1 MKFDMDYIAH
11 NNALTETNPYFK
23 LFLTIILLIVTL
35 ALDNLYFDIII
46 FIVMSIVILAIAK
59 IAFKSYLK
67 FLSIPMSF
75 LVITCIFLIF
85 FFGSGEVIYD
95 TKILGIVVTKNSLHY
110 GVYTFMR
117 VMACLPCLGFLALT
131 TPIAKILH
139 CLATLKVPKIIIE
152 IGLLMYN
159 IKVKLYSIPL
169 IQEVIMVNCQFTS
182 QKTGVIKMLE
192 VQNLKYS
199 YNNDYQALK
208 GVSLKI
214 DEGEMIALLGKNG
227 AGKSTLFLHLNGIY
241 EPDEGKVLI
250 DGEELKYDK
259 KSLLKFRQKVGI
271 VFQNPDD
278 QIFAPT
284 VEEDVAFGPLNL
296 GLSMEEV
303 QDRVEE
309 ALARVGM
316 SGTEKIAP
324 HHLSGGQKK
333 RVAIAGILAM
343 KPEIM
348 ILDEPTAGLDPQGVE
363 NLVKLLKELNDEGIT
378 ILISTHEVDLVPD
391 YANKVFVLVDGE
403 LIAEGTPKAIFS
415 QPEVLEKAHL
425 KIPIVTE
432 LFQQLET
439 EGFDMENDYPLTI
452 EEAKEKFLTLI
463 NKN

>member
-1 MKFDMDYIAH
+1 
-11 NNALTETNPYFK
+11 
-23 LFLTIILLIVTL
+23 
-35 ALDNLYFDIII
+35 
-46 FIVMSIVILAIAK
+46 
-59 IAFKSYLK
+59 
-67 FLSIPMSF
+67 
-75 LVITCIFLIF
+75 
-85 FFGSGEVIYD
+85 
-95 TKILGIVVTKNSLHY
+95 
-110 GVYTFMR
+110 
-117 VMACLPCLGFLALT
+117 
-131 TPIAKILH
+131 
-139 CLATLKVPKIIIE
+139 
-152 IGLLMYN
+152 
-159 IKVKLYSIPL
+159 
-169 IQEVIMVNCQFTS
+169 
-182 QKTGVIKMLE
+182 MLE
-192 VQNLKYS
+192 VRDIKYS

-214 DEGEMIALLGKNG
+214 EKGEMVALLGKNG

-241 EPDEGKVLI
+241 EPDEGKDFI

-309 ALARVGM
+309 ALDRVGM
-316 SGTEKIAP
+316 SGFEKTAP

-348 ILDEPTAGLDPQGVE
+348 VLDEPTAGLDPQGVT

-378 ILISTHEVDLVPD
+378 IVISTHEVDLVPD
-391 YANKVFVLVDGE
+391 YANRVFVLVGGE
-403 LIAEGTPKAIFS
+403 LIAEGTPKDIFS
-415 QPEVLEKAHL
+415 QPDILESANL

-432 LFQQLET
+432 LFQQIEA
-439 EGFDMENDYPLTI
+439 EGFDMDNDYPLTV
-452 EEAKEKFLTLI
+452 EEAKEKFLKLV

>member
-1 MKFDMDYIAH
+1 M
-11 NNALTETNPYFK
+11 NQ
-23 LFLTIILLIVTL
+23 
-35 ALDNLYFDIII
+35 
-46 FIVMSIVILAIAK
+46 K
-59 IAFKSYLK
+59 I
-67 FLSIPMSF
+67 
-75 LVITCIFLIF
+75 
-85 FFGSGEVIYD
+85 
-95 TKILGIVVTKNSLHY
+95 
-110 GVYTFMR
+110 
-117 VMACLPCLGFLALT
+117 
-131 TPIAKILH
+131 
-139 CLATLKVPKIIIE
+139 
-152 IGLLMYN
+152 
-159 IKVKLYSIPL
+159 
-169 IQEVIMVNCQFTS
+169 
-182 QKTGVIKMLE
+182 GVINMLE

-214 DEGEMIALLGKNG
+214 DEGDMVALLGKNG

-241 EPDEGKVLI
+241 EPDEGKVFI

-296 GLSMEEV
+296 GLPMEEV

-348 ILDEPTAGLDPQGVE
+348 VLDEPTAGLDPQGVE
-363 NLVKLLKELNDEGIT
+363 NLVTLLKELNDEGIT
-378 ILISTHEVDLVPD
+378 IVISTHEVDLVPD
-391 YANKVFVLVDGE
+391 YANKIFVLVDGE
-403 LIAEGTPKAIFS
+403 LIAEGTPKEIFA
-415 QPEVLEKAHL
+415 QPEVLEKANL

-432 LFQQLET
+432 LFQQLES

-452 EEAKEKFLTLI
+452 EEAKDKFLNLI

>member
-1 MKFDMDYIAH
+1 
-11 NNALTETNPYFK
+11 
-23 LFLTIILLIVTL
+23 
-35 ALDNLYFDIII
+35 
-46 FIVMSIVILAIAK
+46 
-59 IAFKSYLK
+59 
-67 FLSIPMSF
+67 
-75 LVITCIFLIF
+75 
-85 FFGSGEVIYD
+85 
-95 TKILGIVVTKNSLHY
+95 
-110 GVYTFMR
+110 
-117 VMACLPCLGFLALT
+117 
-131 TPIAKILH
+131 
-139 CLATLKVPKIIIE
+139 
-152 IGLLMYN
+152 
-159 IKVKLYSIPL
+159 
-169 IQEVIMVNCQFTS
+169 
-182 QKTGVIKMLE
+182 MLE
-192 VQNLKYS
+192 VRDIKYS

-214 DEGEMIALLGKNG
+214 EKGEMVALLGKNG

-241 EPDEGKVLI
+241 EPDEGKVFI

-309 ALARVGM
+309 ALERVGM
-316 SGTEKIAP
+316 SGFEKTAP

-348 ILDEPTAGLDPQGVE
+348 VLDEPTAGLDPQGVT

-378 ILISTHEVDLVPD
+378 IVISTHEVDLVPD
-391 YANKVFVLVDGE
+391 YANRVFVLVGGE
-403 LIAEGTPKAIFS
+403 LIAEGTPKDIFS
-415 QPEVLEKAHL
+415 QPDILESANL

-432 LFQQLET
+432 LFQQIEA
-439 EGFDMENDYPLTI
+439 EWFDMDNDYPLTVK
-452 EEAKEKFLTLI
+452 EAKEKFLKLV